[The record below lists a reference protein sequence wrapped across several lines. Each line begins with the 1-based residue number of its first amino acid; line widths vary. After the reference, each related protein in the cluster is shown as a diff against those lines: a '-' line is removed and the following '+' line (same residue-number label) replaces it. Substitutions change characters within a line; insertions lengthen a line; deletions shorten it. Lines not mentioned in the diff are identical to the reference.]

1 MTNTVNLG
9 TGGLRPFRF
18 ADPRGIMDYE
28 KKCSGEHDIYVP
40 EVFYIGAEGKVVVV
54 TVCRACDTVKFHEHQ
69 IAQPHHAAEALKTV
83 KEK

>member
-9 TGGLRPFRF
+9 AGGLRPFRF

-54 TVCRACDTVKFHEHQ
+54 TVCRACDTVKFHQHQ
-69 IAQPHHAAEALKTV
+69 IAEPHHSAEALKTV

>member
-1 MTNTVNLG
+1 MSNVANSD

-18 ADPRGIMDYE
+18 AIPRGIMDYE

-40 EVFYIGAEGKVVVV
+40 EVFYVPQEGKVVVV
-54 TVCRACDTVKFHEHQ
+54 TVCRACDRVKFSEHQ
-69 IAQPHHAAEALKTV
+69 IAQPHHAAEALKTI